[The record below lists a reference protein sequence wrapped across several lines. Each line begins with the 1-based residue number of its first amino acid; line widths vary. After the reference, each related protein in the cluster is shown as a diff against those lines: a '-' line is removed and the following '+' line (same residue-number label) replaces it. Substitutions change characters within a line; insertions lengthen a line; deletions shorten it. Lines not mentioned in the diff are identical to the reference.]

1 MHKVWKVAVRDY
13 IAAVK
18 TKGFIIGLAIVPVV
32 MSGSVIAMILL
43 RDQVDTTDK
52 KIAVLDHTGFVAE
65 AVVTAAEE
73 RNSKEV
79 YDEKTG
85 DKVKPAYLIEVVAID
100 RENPDRQKLALSDR
114 VRADDLH
121 GFVEIYQEAF
131 HPSQNWEDTH
141 IAYYAKNAALDDIRR
156 WLVGPINVKL
166 RSERLKELGL
176 QDVNE
181 EELFAWLSVEGH
193 KLLEK
198 DAETG
203 TVQDSQ
209 KSEEWQAIVV
219 PIIML
224 MLMFILILMGASP
237 LLNAVME
244 EKLQRIAEVLLGSI
258 QPFQLMLG
266 KLLGGIMVTLTGA
279 AVYILAAVFATMQLG
294 ISQIVPM
301 YIIPWFF
308 VYLILAIFMLGSIF
322 AALGSTASDVKDAQS
337 MTFPAM
343 IPVLIPMFILTPV
356 LKEPLSDFSTWMSLV
371 PIFTPML
378 MMVRMGTPQGIP
390 MWQPWVGLVGV
401 VLFTIF
407 SVWAS
412 GRIFRVGILIQG
424 STPKLSKM
432 IKWIF
437 KG

>member
-13 IAAVK
+13 LAAVK
-18 TKGFIIGLAIVPVV
+18 TKGFIIGLAIVPVI
-32 MSGSVIAMILL
+32 MSGSVIAMVLL

-52 KIAVLDHTGFVAE
+52 KIAILDHTGCVAQ
-65 AVVTAAEE
+65 AIVDAANE
-73 RNSKEV
+73 RNAKEV
-79 YDEKTG
+79 YDEKSG
-85 DKVKPAYLIEVVAID
+85 DKVKPAYLMEVVNID
-100 RENPDRQKLALSDR
+100 SVNPEAQKMALSDR
-114 VRADDLH
+114 VRSGDLH
-121 GFVEIYQEAF
+121 GFVEIYRDAL
-131 HPSQNWEDTH
+131 HPAQDSKKAH
-141 IAYYAKNAALDDIRR
+141 IAYYAKNAALDDIRQ
-156 WLVGPINVKL
+156 WLVNPINVQL
-166 RSERLKELGL
+166 RSERLKEMGVKDID
-176 QDVNE
+176 Q
-181 EELFAWLSVEGH
+181 EELFAWFSVEGR
-193 KLLEK
+193 KLIEK
-198 DAETG
+198 NAETG
-203 TVQDSQ
+203 VVQESG
-209 KSEEWQAIVV
+209 KSEEWQAVLI

-266 KLLGGIMVTLTGA
+266 KLIGGVLVTLTGA
-279 AVYILAAVFATMQLG
+279 SVYILAAVFATMQLG
-294 ISQIVPM
+294 IYNIVPLH
-301 YIIPWFF
+301 IIPWFF

-322 AALGSTASDVKDAQS
+322 AALGSTAADVKDAQS

-343 IPVLIPMFILTPV
+343 LPVLIPMFILTPV

-378 MMVRMGTPQGIP
+378 MMVRMGSPQGIP
-390 MWQPWVGLVGV
+390 MWQPWVGLAGV
-401 VLFTIF
+401 VLFTLF

-432 IKWIF
+432 IRWIF
-437 KG
+437 RG

>member
-1 MHKVWKVAVRDY
+1 MRKVWKVAVRDY
-13 IAAVK
+13 LAAVK

-65 AVVTAAEE
+65 AIVSAAEE

-85 DKVKPAYLIEVVAID
+85 DKVKPAYLIEVVDID
-100 RENPDRQKLALSDR
+100 RENPGRQKLALSDR
-114 VRADDLH
+114 VRANDLH
-121 GFVEIYQEAF
+121 GFVEISQEAF
-131 HPSQNWEDTH
+131 HPSQNWDDTH

-156 WLVGPINVKL
+156 WLIGPINVKL

-181 EELFAWLSVEGH
+181 EELFSWLSVEGR
-193 KLLEK
+193 KLIEK

-203 TVQDSQ
+203 VVQDSE

-266 KLLGGIMVTLTGA
+266 KLLGGILVTLTGA
-279 AVYILAAVFATMQLG
+279 AVYVIAAVFATMQLG
-294 ISQIVPM
+294 IYQIVPM

-390 MWQPWVGLVGV
+390 MWQPWVGLAGV

-407 SVWAS
+407 CVWAS

-432 IKWIF
+432 IRWIF
-437 KG
+437 RG